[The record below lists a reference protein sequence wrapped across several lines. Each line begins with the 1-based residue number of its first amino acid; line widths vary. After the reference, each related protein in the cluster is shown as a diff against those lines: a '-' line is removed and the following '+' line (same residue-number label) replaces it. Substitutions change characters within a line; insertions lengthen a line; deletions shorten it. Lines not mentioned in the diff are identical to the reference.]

1 MPKVIL
7 KNKTGSVD
15 VTNMINEIVWSGS
28 TSEIARTLQLNF
40 LYPLHDIYAPKIYPN
55 IGDEMYLYDDN
66 GKELFRGRV
75 FYNERF
81 GEQGTIQ
88 ITCYDDA
95 IRLSKSKGTYNF
107 KNKTAEAITTTVC
120 NDLGIEVGTLAKT
133 GVPQKLLCSSMGMHE
148 IIKTAYDGASG
159 QNGKKY
165 YITMREGKLCVDQV
179 GKEVIDYV
187 LRDDVNILEGSY
199 SENAE
204 GVVNKVKIYD
214 ENDKYL
220 GVVQN
225 DKLISLLGTFQDI
238 YTKEEDK
245 QARVMAQSMLQ
256 DITREIQI
264 TAIGNSSCLSGK
276 TIKTV
281 DSLTKIEGTSYI
293 EEDEHIWHNKIYKIV
308 MKILYIKPLE
318 TEEV

>member
-7 KNKTGSVD
+7 KTKTDSID
-15 VTNMINEIVWSGS
+15 VTNMISEITWSGS

-107 KNKTAEAITTTVC
+107 KNKTAEAITTIVC
-120 NDLGIEVGTLAKT
+120 NDLGIQVGTLAKT
-133 GVPQKLLCSSMGMHE
+133 GIPQKLLCSNMGMYE
-148 IIKTAYDGASG
+148 IIKTAYDGASS

-165 YITMREGKLCVDQV
+165 YITMREGKLCVNEV
-179 GKEVIDYV
+179 GKEAVDYV
-187 LRDDVNILEGSY
+187 LRDDVNILESSY

-214 ENDKYL
+214 ENDQYL

-225 DKLISLLGTFQDI
+225 DELIGLLGTFQDT
-238 YTKEEDK
+238 YTKEDK
-245 QARVMAQSMLQ
+245 QVKTVANSMLQ
-256 DITREIQI
+256 GITREVQI
-264 TAIGNSSCLSGK
+264 TAIGNASCLSGK
-276 TIKTV
+276 VIKIE
-281 DSLTKIEGTSYI
+281 DSLTKLVGSFYI
-293 EEDEHIWHNKIYKIV
+293 REDEHVWSNGQYIIKTN
-308 MKILYIKPLE
+308 LYC
-318 TEEV
+318 